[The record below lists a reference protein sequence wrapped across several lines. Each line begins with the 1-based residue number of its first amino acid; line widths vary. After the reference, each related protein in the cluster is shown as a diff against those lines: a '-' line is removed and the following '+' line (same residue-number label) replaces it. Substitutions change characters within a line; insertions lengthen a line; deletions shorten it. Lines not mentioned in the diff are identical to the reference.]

1 MGVEDVLL
9 ERLLETLLD
18 RLDALLRL
26 LTTLDLEDDDDFTED
41 VAEERLV
48 EVTLELDDRLLTTEL
63 RLDFEELDEMT
74 TVDERE
80 IDEMVDD
87 EAAIELDENITEL
100 TAPEPFGSELP
111 PPPQAVTIE
120 TNAAV
125 PKKFNRAL
133 KIFIMVTFQLTNG
146 VEINACIEES
156 GLYISP

>member
-1 MGVEDVLL
+1 MGVEDALL

-48 EVTLELDDRLLTTEL
+48 EVTLELDARLLTTEL

-74 TVDERE
+74 TEVDERDVDE
-80 IDEMVDD
+80 IKVDEMVED
-87 EAAIELDENITEL
+87 EAPVELEENITEL

-111 PPPQAVTIE
+111 APQAVSIE
-120 TNAAV
+120 TNTAV

-133 KIFIMVTFQLTNG
+133 KIFIIRSLFN
-146 VEINACIEES
+146 
-156 GLYISP
+156 